1 VLLLPAL
8 PPPPSPPSLGSG
20 LLACSSKEVSFARN
34 PREQSGKLER
44 SGGHAS
50 TDGGGHCSS
59 SLRFSG
65 KVARPIRS
73 KSRKMMSPPL
83 GSLYFLRHLRSCA
96 SSACSRSSESGKM
109 SEVLSNLCLTAVLT
123 DLRLT
128 AVLTDA
134 KKAIALIAKHLVLY
148 DRYVLQAFLAS
159 STSSK
164 RPMNFVEIVEVWPC
178 APK

>member
-1 VLLLPAL
+1 ML
-8 PPPPSPPSLGSG
+8 
-20 LLACSSKEVSFARN
+20 SK
-34 PREQSGKLER
+34 
-44 SGGHAS
+44 
-50 TDGGGHCSS
+50 
-59 SLRFSG
+59 LR
-65 KVARPIRS
+65 IR
-73 KSRKMMSPPL
+73 
-83 GSLYFLRHLRSCA
+83 
-96 SSACSRSSESGKM
+96 KM

-164 RPMNFVEIVEVWPC
+164 RPMSFVEIVEVWPC

>member
-1 VLLLPAL
+1 MESPLNRRHCVGVSSSW
-8 PPPPSPPSLGSG
+8 PSP
-20 LLACSSKEVSFARN
+20 LALRTQLRFPTR
-34 PREQSGKLER
+34 
-44 SGGHAS
+44 
-50 TDGGGHCSS
+50 SS

-65 KVARPIRS
+65 KVARPIRY
-73 KSRKMMSPPL
+73 KSRKMMCPPL
-83 GSLYFLRHLRSCA
+83 GSHYFLRHFRSCA

-109 SEVLSNLCLTAVLT
+109 SEVLSNLC
-123 DLRLT
+123 LT

-164 RPMNFVEIVEVWPC
+164 RPMSFFKIVEVRPC